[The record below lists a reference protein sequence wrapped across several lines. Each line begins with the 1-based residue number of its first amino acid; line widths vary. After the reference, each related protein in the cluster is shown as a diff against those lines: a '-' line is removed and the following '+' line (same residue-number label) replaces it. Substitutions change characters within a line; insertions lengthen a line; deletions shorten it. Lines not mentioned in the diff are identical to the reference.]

1 MQNFNEIIYA
11 VNSLLTLHFACAT
24 SPTIYTFGKSCS
36 LHPQQINEDFSFYV
50 AYHGDN
56 KSSDIWCSHIAF
68 SGHGTNS
75 RDKYQICTTPK
86 TYFDPSC
93 RMILTLRNSL
103 NGTALRSYTCEG
115 ISMSKFCAKQGED
128 LYIVVQFFSASKWKR
143 EFLFYVDATKMYS
156 HVDMVAGITGG
167 VAGSCIVIFIAVF
180 LLWRK
185 KKLSSPF
192 QRHPFVTF
200 SCGQTHLSE
209 DSNRSS
215 ITLEETERQTDSRG
229 SDSSQLP
236 SENLFPSTPCLV
248 INYSFQN
255 VPSTSK
261 ENRVTTNLGA
271 PPPYEASADA
281 SLNPPDYSSLY
292 M

>member
-1 MQNFNEIIYA
+1 MQNINQIIYV

-36 LHPQQINEDFSFYV
+36 LHPQQINEDSSFYV
-50 AYHGDN
+50 TYYDIDG
-56 KSSDIWCSHIAF
+56 SSDIWCSHIAF

-103 NGTALRSYTCEG
+103 NGTALRTYTCHETL
-115 ISMSKFCAKQGED
+115 MSKFCAKQGDD
-128 LYIVVQFFSASKWKR
+128 LYIVVQFFSASKSKR
-143 EFLFYVDATKMYS
+143 EFLFYVDATKTYN
-156 HVDMVAGITGG
+156 HVDMVAGITCG

-180 LLWRK
+180 LLWGK
-185 KKLSSPF
+185 KKQSSPF
-192 QRHPFVTF
+192 LRHQFVSF
-200 SCGQTHLSE
+200 SCGQTHVSE
-209 DSNRSS
+209 DSNQSS
-215 ITLEETERQTDSRG
+215 VTLEDTNKQTDSRR
-229 SDSSQLP
+229 SDSSQLS
-236 SENLFPSTPCLV
+236 SENFVSSSPCSV
-248 INYSFQN
+248 INDMFQS
-255 VPSTSK
+255 VPITSW
-261 ENRVTTNLGA
+261 ENRVTSNLGA

>member
-1 MQNFNEIIYA
+1 MQNINQIIYV

-36 LHPQQINEDFSFYV
+36 LHPQQINEDSSFYV
-50 AYHGDN
+50 TYYDIDG
-56 KSSDIWCSHIAF
+56 SSDIWCSHIAF

-103 NGTALRSYTCEG
+103 NGTALRTYTCHETL
-115 ISMSKFCAKQGED
+115 MSKFCAKQGDD
-128 LYIVVQFFSASKWKR
+128 LYIVVQFFSASKSKR
-143 EFLFYVDATKMYS
+143 EFLFYVDATKTYN
-156 HVDMVAGITGG
+156 
-167 VAGSCIVIFIAVF
+167 
-180 LLWRK
+180 
-185 KKLSSPF
+185 LS
-192 QRHPFVTF
+192 F
-200 SCGQTHLSE
+200 SCGQTHVSE
-209 DSNRSS
+209 DSNQSS
-215 ITLEETERQTDSRG
+215 VTLEDTNKQTDSRR
-229 SDSSQLP
+229 SDSSQLS
-236 SENLFPSTPCLV
+236 SENFVSSSPCSV
-248 INYSFQN
+248 INDMFQS
-255 VPSTSK
+255 VPITSW
-261 ENRVTTNLGA
+261 ENRVTSNLGA